1 MYTIPTEHEALE
13 GYANDVKARED
24 EARELLAQH
33 TELWGDGPPYFSVAT
48 HPFWKALAEGKFHL
62 GKCGNCG
69 HVYFPPRVICPQ
81 CWAQDAVQLQD
92 TPGVGTLVTF
102 TDLYVTSPA
111 LKSLAPLRLAVVDL
125 DEGVR
130 VLTWLRGDGAKEAEP
145 GRRCRIVVEEVLSRK
160 WFIANPI

>member
-1 MYTIPTEHEALE
+1 M
-13 GYANDVKARED
+13 
-24 EARELLAQH
+24 
-33 TELWGDGPPYFSVAT
+33 
-48 HPFWKALAEGKFHL
+48 
-62 GKCGNCG
+62 
-69 HVYFPPRVICPQ
+69 
-81 CWAQDAVQLQD
+81 
-92 TPGVGTLVTF
+92 GTLVTF